1 MAKFDL
7 KGMLSERSAQEID
20 LPEQKT
26 VYRNPEDL
34 IPSKDNFYSTEDTE
48 KLKRSIRALGILQPL
63 LIEERDGKDYLLA
76 GHRRRKC
83 CLELIKE
90 GLERF
95 KRIPCVYKPKIE
107 LSAETETDEI
117 VRKMVIIQSNT
128 YREKTDWEKMT
139 ESLQMEELVKEL
151 REKTDLEGKTREIVS
166 DLIGV
171 SSTQIGRYHSIS
183 SNLSGELMDAFKQNK
198 LNVSTAA
205 ELAGLNEK
213 YQNEACKLL
222 SEAGQVTLN
231 AAKLLKAQQEQE
243 RDIPGQMTID
253 QALHPHKTEEINT
266 PVPVDIQID
275 RFYESLRKNTETYVK
290 KSDLNMT
297 TYMLSALYGTV
308 RVRNGHLNYQGS
320 KEGIIFNVGS
330 DQEEL
335 MSWTDFS
342 KKLIEKYGKKQKPVK
357 MAAVDEPEELTIK
370 EVIAIFHDKFPK
382 KFTCMMRAIRPA
394 KNNHES
400 AVMAQKVLA
409 PCGFSSLSGNGVMNY
424 EFRGMSAGAKFECK
438 GRTLNTS
445 YRYLVEQA
453 RFMYDPF
460 SPEFDNPEEQSAAGS
475 PDNQQQDGFTEDNK
489 IEERIVELNKMSD
502 SSDDITEMTPA
513 DNPET
518 SIQPPLPVMK
528 NNDQRKEW
536 LRNYKE
542 WGLWYTD
549 EHIGARYYKYDF
561 ENGTRLIVEEY
572 DPEPAHNSPWAP
584 NEPYYMHL
592 VGGPEPERNNGIPK
606 WTYHS
611 KYNKYPNS
619 ETELVEFLKGVQK

>member
-1 MAKFDL
+1 
-7 KGMLSERSAQEID
+7 
-20 LPEQKT
+20 
-26 VYRNPEDL
+26 
-34 IPSKDNFYSTEDTE
+34 
-48 KLKRSIRALGILQPL
+48 
-63 LIEERDGKDYLLA
+63 
-76 GHRRRKC
+76 
-83 CLELIKE
+83 
-90 GLERF
+90 
-95 KRIPCVYKPKIE
+95 
-107 LSAETETDEI
+107 
-117 VRKMVIIQSNT
+117 
-128 YREKTDWEKMT
+128 
-139 ESLQMEELVKEL
+139 
-151 REKTDLEGKTREIVS
+151 
-166 DLIGV
+166 
-171 SSTQIGRYHSIS
+171 
-183 SNLSGELMDAFKQNK
+183 
-198 LNVSTAA
+198 
-205 ELAGLNEK
+205 
-213 YQNEACKLL
+213 
-222 SEAGQVTLN
+222 
-231 AAKLLKAQQEQE
+231 
-243 RDIPGQMTID
+243 
-253 QALHPHKTEEINT
+253 
-266 PVPVDIQID
+266 
-275 RFYESLRKNTETYVK
+275 
-290 KSDLNMT
+290 
-297 TYMLSALYGTV
+297 
-308 RVRNGHLNYQGS
+308 
-320 KEGIIFNVGS
+320 
-330 DQEEL
+330 

-460 SPEFDNPEEQSAAGS
+460 SPEFDDPEEQSTAGL
-475 PDNQQQDGFTEDNK
+475 PDNQLQDDFTE
-489 IEERIVELNKMSD
+489 MASAD
-502 SSDDITEMTPA
+502 SSEI
-513 DNPET
+513 
-518 SIQPPLPVMK
+518 SIQPSLPVMK

-542 WGLWYTD
+542 WGMWYTD

-572 DPEPAHNSPWAP
+572 DPEPVHNSPWAP

-592 VGGPEPERNNGIPK
+592 VGGPQPERNNGIPK

-619 ETELVEFLKGVQK
+619 ETELVEFLKGAQK